1 MRNQSVKNPKVFP
14 ASTATLG
21 DTLRDSLYIHIYGG
35 VVRASRREREREEAG
50 KQNPCIMDSSAARHI
65 KTRAKPFD
73 SNPPP

>member
-21 DTLRDSLYIHIYGG
+21 DTLRDSLCIYTG
-35 VVRASRREREREEAG
+35 VLYVQVREKEREKAD
-50 KQNPCIMDSSAARHI
+50 KQNSCIMDSSAARHI

-73 SNPPP
+73 SKPPP